1 MIVVNNEH
9 ALGPEE
15 WARLAESMRREIK
28 EQTEALCRAY
38 RIGFLDAL
46 KVGDEPEPVRSMSG
60 VDLTRGIW
68 ESQ

>member
-1 MIVVNNEH
+1 MIIVNNEH

-15 WARLAESMRREIK
+15 WARLAESMGREIK
-28 EQTEALCRAY
+28 EQTEALCGAY
-38 RIGFLDAL
+38 RQGFMDAL
-46 KVGDEPEPVRSMSG
+46 EVGDEPEPVRSMSG